1 MRPARTLTPTQTLTP
16 TPTLTLNLTLTVTLT
31 CTLPGSFTED
41 QANALQKTLTGMVID
56 NADSCRIKTL
66 GDEDDETYLHDIDE
80 KQRDD
85 PQPHVMAH
93 A

>member
-1 MRPARTLTPTQTLTP
+1 
-16 TPTLTLNLTLTVTLT
+16 
-31 CTLPGSFTED
+31 
-41 QANALQKTLTGMVID
+41 MVID